1 MNAWLSRSF
10 ETIQQGFKTIEQKRS
25 HSAIRSHA
33 AVTVQRGRDLS
44 TPIKLTATKE
54 PREQQSNNVRYISDT
69 LQHNT

>member
-10 ETIQQGFKTIEQKRS
+10 ETIQQGFVETIQQGFKTVEQKRS
-25 HSAIRSHA
+25 NSAIRSHA

-54 PREQQSNNVRYISDT
+54 PRE
-69 LQHNT
+69 